1 MVASLEFETP
11 ENIKV
16 AYEPAG
22 LGTRYLAWFIDNI
35 LISIAIVVMF
45 FLAIMLG
52 AITETAVR
60 ETARMIEGAEAHTPT
75 ERAERGVMIIQY
87 FIGIS
92 ILVWGFGSFFYYTFF
107 ELLFRGQ
114 TIGKWTLGLRVVR
127 VDGFALDPSAIFVRN
142 IFRVIDQFPPC
153 WIAPLMSKRSQR
165 FGDMVAGTTV
175 IADRPEQLSN
185 VRQTLV
191 EMPAA
196 DARFTF
202 DSTKLGRARPQD
214 FAAVE
219 KILERWEKLTGDQRN
234 ALLDQLVPP
243 LVERLKVDPPA
254 VEERVVFLKD
264 LLAAEYRRQH
274 RNL

>member
-22 LGTRYLAWFIDNI
+22 LGTRYLAWFIDSI
-35 LISIAIVVMF
+35 LISIAITVMF
-45 FLAIMLG
+45 FLAIIVG
-52 AITETAVR
+52 VITESVVR
-60 ETARMIEGAEAHTPT
+60 DAAKMIDGGEAQTPT
-75 ERAERGVMIIQY
+75 ERAERGLIVVQY

-92 ILVWGFGSFFYYTFF
+92 ILVWGLGSCAYYTFF

-114 TIGKWTLGLRVVR
+114 TLGKWLLGLRVVR
-127 VDGFALDPSAIFVRN
+127 VDGFGLDPAAIFVRN
-142 IFRVIDQFPPC
+142 IFRVVDQFPPC
-153 WIAPLMSKRSQR
+153 WIVPLMSRRSQR

-175 IADRPEQLSN
+175 VADQPEQLSN

-196 DARFTF
+196 EARFAF
-202 DSTKLGRARPQD
+202 DSAKLKRARPQD

-219 KILERWEKLTGDQRN
+219 KILERWEKLTGDQRT